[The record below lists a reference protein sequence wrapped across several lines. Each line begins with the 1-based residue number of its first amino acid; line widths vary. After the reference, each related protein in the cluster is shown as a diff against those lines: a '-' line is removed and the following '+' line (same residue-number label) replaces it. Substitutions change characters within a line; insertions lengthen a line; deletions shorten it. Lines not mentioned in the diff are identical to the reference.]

1 MSPEQEKPAQAKLA
15 EVLVDDVTWR
25 CATRPRR
32 AEWLQAISEL
42 IEDATLTAPQAVP
55 LRAYI
60 TVERD
65 GIRGEFHDPSGEL
78 IGQLDLPRATIA
90 PIFREY
96 VTLLQGIGSQDGGY
110 SPQIEALDIARR
122 LIHNDAADLVIRHS
136 VGVVP
141 DHQSARLL
149 FTLLVLLTH
158 DTTKMF

>member
-1 MSPEQEKPAQAKLA
+1 MQSSLA

-32 AEWLQAISEL
+32 QEWLQAIAEL
-42 IEDATLTAPQAVP
+42 VEDATFEAPQAVP

-65 GIRGEFHDPSGEL
+65 GIRGEFHDPAGEEL
-78 IGQLDLPRATIA
+78 GRLELPRASIA

-96 VTLLQGIGSQDGGY
+96 VTLLQGIGNQGGGY
-110 SPQIEALDIARR
+110 SPQMEALDIARR

-136 VGVVP
+136 TGVVP
-141 DHQSARLL
+141 DHKTARLI

-158 DTTKMF
+158 DTTKLF